1 VATTKKNTLIREFG
15 RANLVNAVGFAKNHD
30 KGCIRLDNLSN
41 ILAFWVNR
49 LNVLQR
55 FALKPK
61 PVRLRPTGAQPYGC
75 NID

>member
-41 ILAFWVNR
+41 ILA
-49 LNVLQR
+49 
-55 FALKPK
+55 
-61 PVRLRPTGAQPYGC
+61 
-75 NID
+75 I